1 MSAIFLSLT
10 KPAISLS
17 RFLLERL
24 RNYWIL
30 IKDLQT
36 GLLLFTALAGYISGC
51 CLNLSTPSLGALVGS
66 LFLTISGSTILN
78 MVYDCDIDALMRRT
92 IHRPLPSG
100 KVSIAEALVL
110 GISMSS
116 LGIGWG
122 FYMNVNYGV
131 VLMVGLVFDVLIY
144 TIWLKRRTP
153 YAIIWGG
160 LAGGMPALA
169 GRTLAMGYPDTIGLL
184 MAAGVLLWIP
194 THIMTFNIKHASDY
208 QKAAIPTFPS
218 IYGDKVTRLVIAG
231 SSLASVCIMLITG
244 NLIGLPLTHL
254 WGLTLLGLL
263 LLLLV
268 IAGIIRPGKTLNFTL
283 YKGASIYM
291 LVSMLVIIYGGL

>member
-1 MSAIFLSLT
+1 MSAIVLSLT

-17 RFLLERL
+17 RFMLERV
-24 RNYWIL
+24 RNYWML

-51 CLNLSTPSLGALVGS
+51 CINLGAPSLGALVGS

-78 MVYDCDIDALMRRT
+78 MVYDCDIDALMHRT

-100 KVSIAEALVL
+100 KVSKGEAFVL
-110 GISMSS
+110 GVSLSS

-122 FYMNVNYGV
+122 FQMNINYGA
-131 VLMVGLVFDVLIY
+131 VLLVGLVFNVLVY
-144 TIWLKRRTP
+144 TVWLKRRTP

-169 GRTLAMGYPDTIGLL
+169 GRTLAMGYLDTIGLL

-194 THIMTFNIKHASDY
+194 THIMTYNIKHASDY

-218 IYGDKVTRLVIAG
+218 VYGEKVTRLVIAG
-231 SSLASVCIMLITG
+231 SSLASVSILLITG
-244 NLIGLPLTHL
+244 NLIGLSLSHL
-254 WGLTLLGLL
+254 RGLALLGLL
-263 LLLLV
+263 FLFLV

-291 LVSMLVIIYGGL
+291 LVSMLLIIYGGL